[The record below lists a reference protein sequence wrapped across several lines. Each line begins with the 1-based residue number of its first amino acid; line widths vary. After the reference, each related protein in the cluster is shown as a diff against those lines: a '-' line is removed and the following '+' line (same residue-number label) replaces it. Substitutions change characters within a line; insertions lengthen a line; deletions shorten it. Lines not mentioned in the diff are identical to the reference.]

1 MGITETPKTA
11 AATTTTTIAIAA
23 TTAAAGTTTTT
34 AASENKQILTLDIFQ
49 EIFKHVE
56 PDVQIETFELTQG
69 SDRGDNYTAALY
81 RIKLNGQRHSLDG
94 GEHKWEQNVICKVLP
109 ESVVQR
115 EAYKSDRLFRNE
127 VEFYT
132 SIMPELLKFQAT
144 KTGVE
149 APLFNALPKCYTAR
163 HDLLIMEDLRV
174 RGFEMSDRLKGLSIE
189 ETQTVLMQVAQLHA
203 LSLAYKFEHPLEF
216 NKMCSLISEGIF
228 CTANTSWYRNYYER
242 LTKNAIKMVSDVLPA
257 DSKYIHALCDFAES
271 SSFFGQMVELASAE
285 SPLSAIC
292 HGDCWVN
299 NFLYRYDPEDRQQ
312 VLEVALLD
320 FQLVRY
326 SSIALDIA
334 NLLYCCTTKEMRDAQ
349 LETMLKIYTEEL
361 FRWLEILCTE
371 LPEHCNTLEK
381 FQDLFAQEL
390 KAYGRFALGLAMDI
404 IPISTCSSEDAPD
417 MYLNRNDDLDKD
429 EGAPTLNFPPND
441 LCRQKMSEIVVDMVD
456 RDML

>member
-11 AATTTTTIAIAA
+11 ATTTTGTGAA
-23 TTAAAGTTTTT
+23 C
-34 AASENKQILTLDIFQ
+34 ENKQILTLDIFQ

-56 PDVQIETFELTQG
+56 PEVQIEAFELAQG

-81 RIKLNGQRHSLDG
+81 RINLSGQRHNLDG
-94 GEHKWEQNVICKVLP
+94 SEHKWEQSVICKVLP

-132 SIMPELLKFQAT
+132 KIMPELIKFQT
-144 KTGVE
+144 SKTGIE
-149 APLFNALPKCYTAR
+149 AAVFNSIPKCYTAR

-174 RGFEMSDRLKGLSIE
+174 RGFEMSDRHKGLSME
-189 ETQTVLMQVAQLHA
+189 ETQTVLLQVAQLHA
-203 LSLAYKFEHPLEF
+203 LSLAYKFENPLEF
-216 NKMCSLISEGIF
+216 TKMCSLISEGIF
-228 CTANTSWYRNYYER
+228 CTANTSWYKNYYER

-257 DSKYIHALCDFAES
+257 DSKYMQALRSFAES
-271 SSFFGQMVELASAE
+271 SSFFGQMVEMASTE

-299 NFLYRYDPEDRQQ
+299 NFLYRYDPDDRQQ
-312 VLEVALLD
+312 VLEVALID

-334 NLLYCCTTKEMRDAQ
+334 NLLYCCTTKQMRDAQ
-349 LETMLKIYTEEL
+349 LEMLLKVYTEEL
-361 FRWLEILCTE
+361 YKWLELLCTV

-381 FQDLFAQEL
+381 LQELFALEL
-390 KAYGRFALGLAMDI
+390 KTYGRFALGLAMDI

-417 MYLNRNDDLDKD
+417 MYLNRTDDNKEDV
-429 EGAPTLNFPPND
+429 GAPTLNFPPND
-441 LCRQKMSEIVVDMVD
+441 LCRQKMSEIVIDMVD
-456 RDML
+456 RGML

>member
-11 AATTTTTIAIAA
+11 ATTTTGTG
-23 TTAAAGTTTTT
+23 TAC
-34 AASENKQILTLDIFQ
+34 ENKPILTLDIFQ
-49 EIFKHVE
+49 EIFKRVE
-56 PDVQIETFELTQG
+56 PEVQIEAFELAQG

-81 RIKLNGQRHSLDG
+81 RINLSGQRHNLDG
-94 GEHKWEQNVICKVLP
+94 SKHKWEQSVICKVLP

-132 SIMPELLKFQAT
+132 KIMPELNKFQAS
-144 KTGVE
+144 KTGIGAAV
-149 APLFNALPKCYTAR
+149 FNSIPKCFTAR

-174 RGFEMSDRLKGLSIE
+174 RGFEMSDRHKGLSME
-189 ETQTVLMQVAQLHA
+189 ETQSVLLQVAQFHA

-216 NKMCSLISEGIF
+216 TKMCSLISEGIF
-228 CTANTSWYRNYYER
+228 CTANTSWYKNYYER

-257 DSKYIHALCDFAES
+257 DSKYMQALRSFAES
-271 SSFFGQMVELASAE
+271 SSFFAQMVQLASAE

-312 VLEVALLD
+312 VLEVALID

-334 NLLYCCTTKEMRDAQ
+334 NLLYCCTTKQMRDSQ
-349 LETMLKIYTEEL
+349 LETLLKIYTEEL
-361 FRWLEILCTE
+361 YKWLEILCTV
-371 LPEHCNTLEK
+371 LPENCNTLEK
-381 FQDLFAQEL
+381 FQQLFALEL
-390 KAYGRFALGLAMDI
+390 KTYGRFALGLAMDI

-417 MYLNRNDDLDKD
+417 MYLNRNDEHNEDI
-429 EGAPTLNFPPND
+429 GAPALNFPPND
-441 LCRQKMSEIVVDMVD
+441 LCRQKMSEIVIDMVD
-456 RDML
+456 GEML

>member
-11 AATTTTTIAIAA
+11 ATTTTKDS
-23 TTAAAGTTTTT
+23 TAVG
-34 AASENKQILTLDIFQ
+34 EGEKVLTLSTFQ
-49 EIFKHVE
+49 ELFKHVE
-56 PDVQIETFELTQG
+56 PDVQIEAFELTPG

-81 RIKLNGQRHSLDG
+81 RICLSGQRQSPDG
-94 GEHKWEQNVICKVLP
+94 GKHKWEQNVICKVLP

-127 VEFYT
+127 VEFYNT
-132 SIMPELLKFQAT
+132 LMPELGRFQASQT
-144 KTGVE
+144 SLE
-149 APLFNALPKCYTAR
+149 EQLFSSIPKCYVAR
-163 HDLLIMEDLRV
+163 QDLLIMEDLRV
-174 RGFEMSDRLKGLSIE
+174 RGFEMSDRHKGLSVQ
-189 ETQTVLMQVAQLHA
+189 ETQSVLVQVAQLHA
-203 LSLAYKFEHPLEF
+203 LSLAYKFEHPAEF
-216 NKMCSLISEGIF
+216 NKMCGQISEGIF

-257 DSKYIHALCDFAES
+257 DSKYMQALRSFAES

-312 VLEVALLD
+312 VLEVALID

-334 NLLYCCTTKEMRDAQ
+334 NLLYCCTTKQMRDDHMAN
-349 LETMLKIYTEEL
+349 LLKFYTQEL
-361 FRWLEILCTE
+361 YKWLDMLCTV

-381 FQDLFAQEL
+381 LQELFAQEL
-390 KAYGRFALGLAMDI
+390 KTYGRFALGLAMDI

-417 MYLNRNDDLDKD
+417 MYLHCNDDLSQDV
-429 EGAPTLNFPPND
+429 GAPTLNFPPND
-441 LCRQKMSEIVVDMVD
+441 LCRQKMSEIVIDMVD
-456 RDML
+456 REML